1 MYSLG
6 FIQWIQIVDA
16 LVWAIAAAVSVP
28 SVIAIVR
35 RRNTVLDSMAFPIL
49 LIAINQIWNSVA
61 WLVFPKAEF
70 IPSEIFLWTA
80 VHTFSIIC
88 AVVVSITYRRV
99 TLR

>member
-1 MYSLG
+1 MNDLT
-6 FIQWIQIVDA
+6 FIQWMQIAAGVA
-16 LVWAIAAAVSVP
+16 WAIAAAVSVP

-35 RRNTVLDSMAFPIL
+35 KRNTVLDLMAFPIL
-49 LIAINQIWNSVA
+49 LIAINQIWESVA
-61 WLVFPKAEF
+61 WLVFPRAEF
-70 IPSEIFLWTA
+70 IPSELFLWTA